1 MKGGNE
7 RGKRK
12 GERKGV
18 KERGKGKRERKGGKK
33 KMERIKWK
41 EKLMKGWINERTKG
55 WNEILNWKNTEIKGK
70 GKERRN
76 ERMKGWGW
84 RNEKMRR
91 RNKRM
96 NGWKD
101 ENEPPV
107 SVRSDEPLPKV
118 WAVLRGEEGGLVY
131 RPPFYSR

>member
-1 MKGGNE
+1 
-7 RGKRK
+7 
-12 GERKGV
+12 
-18 KERGKGKRERKGGKK
+18 
-33 KMERIKWK
+33 
-41 EKLMKGWINERTKG
+41 MKGWINERTKG

-84 RNEKMRR
+84 KHVMKGWKYEMKGWRNERKD
-91 RNKRM
+91 
-96 NGWKD
+96 GWKD

-118 WAVLRGEEGGLVY
+118 WAVLRWEGGGLVY